1 MAYHALIPAAGSGSR
16 FGAELP
22 KQYAMLHGKPVLQHV
37 LDRLQA
43 QFPLD
48 RLYVVLAADDEL
60 FDAMISVTAI
70 VTALRCGGTTR
81 CASVHNAL
89 SQMTGVGADD
99 WVVVHDAVRPCI
111 DADSSLRLQR
121 ELATDDVG
129 GFLALPMTDTLKR
142 VDVDARVVR
151 TEPREGLWR
160 AQTPQMFR
168 HGVLRRALALP
179 GQHAWTDEAQAVEAL
194 GPKPRVVL
202 GHAFNVKV
210 TFPDDLALASAI
222 MMASTPAR

>member
-43 QFPLD
+43 QFPLE

-70 VTALRCGGTTR
+70 VTALRCGGATR
-81 CASVHNAL
+81 GASVHNAL
-89 SQMTGVGADD
+89 SRMTDADADD
-99 WVVVHDAVRPCI
+99 WIVVHDAVRPCV

-129 GFLALPMTDTLKR
+129 GFLALPVTDTLKR
-142 VDVDARVVR
+142 VDADARVVR

-168 HGVLRRALALP
+168 HGVLRRAFALP
-179 GQHAWTDEAQAVEAL
+179 GQDAWTDEAQAVEAL
-194 GPKPRVVL
+194 GLKARAVP

-222 MMASTPAR
+222 MAASASAR

>member
-1 MAYHALIPAAGSGSR
+1 MAYHALVPAAGSGSR

-22 KQYAMLHGKPVLQHV
+22 KQYAMLHGKPVLQHA
-37 LDRLQA
+37 LDRLQQ

-60 FDAMISVTAI
+60 FDAMISMTAI
-70 VTALRCGGTTR
+70 VTPLRCGGATR
-81 CASVHNAL
+81 GASVHNAL
-89 SQMTGVGADD
+89 LRMTDVVDDD
-99 WVVVHDAVRPCI
+99 WIVVHDAVRPCV

-121 ELATDDVG
+121 ELATDGVG
-129 GFLALPMTDTLKR
+129 GFLALPVTDTLKR
-142 VDVDARVVR
+142 VDADARVVR

-179 GQHAWTDEAQAVEAL
+179 GQDAWTDEAQAVEAL
-194 GPKPRVVL
+194 GLKARAIP

-210 TFPDDLALASAI
+210 TFPDDLAMASAI
-222 MMASTPAR
+222 MVASASRR